1 MPSVVEVTKDL
12 ITELVRVQAPGVL
25 PEKSGMMFPGQIAVG
40 DNRFIVTSSELERLI
55 TLAAQELRQE
65 DPALAR
71 THTVKEWA
79 WQVRSAF
86 GPALMLIDL
95 DDDREESTRTVLAA
109 VRSRMRETSP
119 ATDEREY
126 AFGCTLFGSA
136 DIPGFEIGPVR
147 FEPREEWLSRKV
159 VSKDVTKLT
168 ARRVRLIWA
177 GKKPAKRKSTIDAMR
192 ERDVLDG
199 VGTCPFVASVHTKG
213 LAPEASRLK
222 AQVAAHMAM
231 AVIALRWNT
240 PSRTLAGFHLLN
252 DAGVRHQ
259 RSLVF
264 MPGRQT
270 LAGAH
275 MVGLP
280 HGPTISK
287 ADWEKQLGD
296 NADDF
301 AVMGE
306 AIAYYISAGR
316 NGPRP
321 RMLNQLAQ
329 ALLWFHEAC
338 RDEVDL
344 MSVVKFS
351 ACLDALASG
360 GKARGIQELIGAR
373 LRIKP
378 DDTIRKDGP
387 TLRTAIKEIYSDG
400 RSRTIHGTNDE
411 LGHDWSSTR
420 QLAEQFARLCLI
432 QCVEWMVDN
441 PQSDDP
447 AALLK

>member
-1 MPSVVEVTKDL
+1 MRRVVELTKEL
-12 ITELVRVQAPGVL
+12 ITELVRVQAPGAL
-25 PEKSGMMFPGQIAVG
+25 PEKTGMMFPGQISVG
-40 DNRFIVTSSELERLI
+40 DNRFIMTSSEMERLI
-55 TLAAQELRQE
+55 KLAAQELRQE

-86 GPALMLIDL
+86 GPALLLIDL
-95 DDDREESTRTVLAA
+95 DDDREENARSVLAA
-109 VRSRMRETSP
+109 VRTQMREASP

-126 AFGCTLFGSA
+126 AFGCTLFGNA

-147 FEPREEWLSRKV
+147 FEPRVEWLSRKV
-159 VSKDVTKLT
+159 ASKDVTKLT
-168 ARRVRLIWA
+168 ARRVRLIWV
-177 GKKPAKRKSTIDAMR
+177 GKKQAKRKSTIDAIR

-199 VGTCPFVASVHTKG
+199 VGACPYVVSVQTRG

-231 AVIALRWNT
+231 TVIALRWNT
-240 PSRTLAGFHLLN
+240 PSSTLAGFHLLN

-264 MPGRQT
+264 ISGRQT

-280 HGPTISK
+280 HGPTISN
-287 ADWEKQLGD
+287 ADWDKQLAG

-306 AIAYYISAGR
+306 AIAYYISAEWTAR
-316 NGPRP
+316 RP

-329 ALLWFHEAC
+329 ALMWFHEAC

-360 GKARGIQELIGAR
+360 KKARGIQELITAR

-432 QCVEWMVDN
+432 RCVDWVVDN